1 MKDETERHFNFVED
15 SLALNR
21 FWLQIMMEHAIFL
34 RLGLPCDRQDLIDRA
49 RYFEDRYRRLLERA
63 QTISRNP
70 AAVRALNE
78 ESILL
83 TQQYIEYK
91 TMLLMLMVECRLGGF
106 NFPLLIDHI
115 RREAIRFVDRLRRLQ
130 EGQIINPI
138 TDMLAED
145 VFWTR
150 IMADHS
156 AFILHLLDPSERQFI
171 EEASELREEFDEL
184 RLQSQDFESMLRLTP
199 VEIPAL
205 GRFQGDIARVTTE
218 IIAFKAELRELIRRC
233 EILGLIPELLMDHVL
248 REAEHFLDI
257 LRANPRIG

>member
-1 MKDETERHFNFVED
+1 MEDGTERSFNFIDE
-15 SLALNR
+15 SLSLNR
-21 FWLQIMMEHAIFL
+21 FWLRIMKEHSIFL

-49 RYFEDRYRRLLERA
+49 AYFESRFDRLLARA
-63 QTISRNP
+63 QSIGRNVP
-70 AAVRALNE
+70 AVRALND

-83 TQQYIEYK
+83 TRQLIEFK
-91 TMLLMLMVECRLGGF
+91 TQLLMLMVECRLGGF

-115 RREAIRFVDRLRRLQ
+115 RREAIRFVDHLIRLQ

-171 EEASELREEFDEL
+171 EEASEFREEFDEL

-199 VEIPAL
+199 VEIPSL
-205 GRFQGDIARVTTE
+205 KRFNDDLARETVQ
-218 IIAFKAELRELIRRC
+218 IIAFKSQLRELINRC
-233 EILGLIPELLMDHVL
+233 EILSLIPELLMDHVL
-248 REAEHFLDI
+248 REAEHFLRI
-257 LRANPRIG
+257 LREATSP